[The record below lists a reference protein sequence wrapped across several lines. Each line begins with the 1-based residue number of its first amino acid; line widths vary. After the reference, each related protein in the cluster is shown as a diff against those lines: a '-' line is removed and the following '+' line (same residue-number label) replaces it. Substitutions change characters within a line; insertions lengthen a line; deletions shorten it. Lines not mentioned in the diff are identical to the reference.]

1 MLPFCFCPILI
12 TSCLS
17 RKRYQALR
25 TIYIRVSGEPGNE
38 AITKVQAVNV
48 PKFPKISS
56 GLGTRLLECKMI
68 EGECQNLPLVKLN
81 YLGLSQKYA
90 AAAENF
96 DHLIGS
102 LSLFFLSLSLSA
114 RIFPPCLFVLVLT
127 LVLLSANTSHL
138 ASLVPISAAP
148 YH

>member
-25 TIYIRVSGEPGNE
+25 TIYIRVSGEPGNK

-102 LSLFFLSLSLSA
+102 LSLFFLSLSVCQNLSTM
-114 RIFPPCLFVLVLT
+114 LVC
-127 LVLLSANTSHL
+127 ACFDFG
-138 ASLVPISAAP
+138 ASLCQ
-148 YH
+148 HFTFGFLGTN